1 MLPLIGSLQHVSKV
15 VKPGCAIVHRAIE
28 LSTHRHMEAYIRLNC
43 KYRSNIEWWFQMA
56 TAWNGVSILAPLSAD
71 SSDGAITSDASGG
84 WGCGAFH
91 EPVPNSMGLACGP
104 TLHHSERT
112 STNCYLG
119 QEVVGFYYSSFLI
132 LLVTPFTQGMA
143 PQQSSLDPSPVSFN
157 LSNNLPS
164 HAYPQSPIQAQSQP
178 AYPASIPSTH
188 TTIFPYTTAKLTT
201 SYFYPES
208 LKPTILSNISTI
220 KHSPSLPTVPS
231 LQTYLS
237 QPQTPPFAPP
247 AATSPCVPQYLKI
260 KLPRNII
267 DSSII
272 NKQSLT
278 DQDQIISTYHK
289 YQTVQKVPS
298 LAQKLAFKS
307 YFRANVLRQ
316 CTVMGV
322 TEYLALPTDTLTIW
336 SNNFLPLL
344 SSGRTKNSLS
354 LGGHLVQRLM
364 ANYANN

>member
-1 MLPLIGSLQHVSKV
+1 
-15 VKPGCAIVHRAIE
+15 
-28 LSTHRHMEAYIRLNC
+28 
-43 KYRSNIEWWFQMA
+43 MA
-56 TAWNGVSILAPLSAD
+56 TAWNGVLILAPLRAD

-84 WGCGAFH
+84 WGCSAFH
-91 EPVPNSMGLACGP
+91 GPVPKSSSKFNGTRMRPHFTSQWKNFYQLLFGARSGWVLLFIFPDPTCHSIYSRHGSPTIFLRSISCIVQSVQQLTISCLSAVSYTSTVATCLP
-104 TLHHSERT
+104 CLHTLHTHHD
-112 STNCYLG
+112 L
-119 QEVVGFYYSSFLI
+119 
-132 LLVTPFTQGMA
+132 
-143 PQQSSLDPSPVSFN
+143 SLQ
-157 LSNNLPS
+157 
-164 HAYPQSPIQAQSQP
+164 AYNQ
-178 AYPASIPSTH
+178 
-188 TTIFPYTTAKLTT
+188 LTT

-247 AATSPCVPQYLKI
+247 AATSPCVSQYLKI
-260 KLPRNII
+260 KLPRNIF

-272 NKQSLT
+272 NKQSLA

-289 YQTVQKVPS
+289 YQTPQKVPS

-336 SNNFLPLL
+336 SNNFLPLC
-344 SSGRTKNSLS
+344 SGRTKNSLS